1 MTYDDFLKTFIKE
14 NKDKVIRNTFFSG
27 YDIPKYDCDNLTDKC
42 YEFISDKMNSEFPR
56 PDINSEEYHDYYKN
70 MIVMKAFCEAFRRY
84 NNYLTYDLP
93 KPPSTEVYHGQR
105 D

>member
-1 MTYDDFLKTFIKE
+1 MTYEDFLKTFIEE
-14 NKDKVIRNTFFSG
+14 NKDKVERNMFFSG
-27 YDIPKYDCDNLTDKC
+27 YDIPKYDRDKLTNKC

-70 MIVMKAFCEAFRRY
+70 MMVMKAFCEAFQKYADNR
-84 NNYLTYDLP
+84 LTYLP
-93 KPPSTEVYHGQR
+93 KPPSTEVYCGQR

>member
-1 MTYDDFLKTFIKE
+1 MSYDDFLKTFIEE

-27 YDIPKYDCDNLTDKC
+27 YDIPKYDCDKLTNKC
-42 YEFISDKMNSEFPR
+42 YEFISGKMNSEFPR

-70 MIVMKAFCEAFRRY
+70 MMVMKAFGEAFKRY
-84 NNYLTYDLP
+84 TNKLIYLP

>member
-1 MTYDDFLKTFIKE
+1 MDYNILANVGTVLSS
-14 NKDKVIRNTFFSG
+14 NALGGNTLAGVTDSPI
-27 YDIPKYDCDNLTDKC
+27 DIPGTLVGNLATVVNTKT
-42 YEFISDKMNSEFPR
+42 YMEQT
-56 PDINSEEYHDYYKN
+56 
-70 MIVMKAFCEAFRRY
+70 ARY